1 MYQQGITPS
10 ACPIETL
17 RIDHIPD
24 GFRERRL
31 GDTMWTTKFE
41 CAQCGMMTHYKHIA
55 LSRMN
60 VTASVRGKRWGQP

>member
-1 MYQQGITPS
+1 MATRDSWKVYLKCPACGIAGDADVS
-10 ACPIETL
+10 AGDHPITCPIETL

-41 CAQCGMMTHYKHIA
+41 CAQCGMMTH
-55 LSRMN
+55 S
-60 VTASVRGKRWGQP
+60 